1 MLTTT
6 VVGSYSQ
13 PDWLIDK
20 DVLRSQR
27 VPRVRQPGLWKIA
40 ESNLDEAI
48 RDATRLAVSDMEAA
62 GIDIISDGEIGRE
75 SYSNHFLT
83 ALGGVDIDNHGT
95 VTDRKGRDIPAP
107 RIVGKVERL
116 HFAEQRAAANLLGC
130 AKAKTKITL
139 PGPFTLAQQCDDQ
152 HYHDVEELAFAFA
165 ECLNAEARD
174 LAAAGIDVVQFDEPW
189 VRNDPAQARR
199 FFNRLIDTTVS
210 GISATTAV
218 HMCFGYGFLVPGAKQ
233 RSYEFL
239 AELADCAVDQISIEA
254 AQPDLDLGVL
264 ADLAGKDILLG
275 VIDLSSSEIESVER
289 VAERIRAGLVFLDPA
304 RLLPAPDCGMKYL
317 PREAAFGKLSAM
329 GRAAA
334 MVRHEL
340 AG

>member
-20 DVLRSQR
+20 GVLRSQR
-27 VPRVRQPGLWKIA
+27 VPRVRQPGLWRIGD
-40 ESNLDEAI
+40 ENLDEAI
-48 RDATRLAVSDMEAA
+48 RDATRLAVLDMEAA
-62 GIDIISDGEIGRE
+62 GIDIVTDGEIGRE

-83 ALGGVDIDNHGT
+83 ALDGVDIDNHGT

-107 RIVGKVERL
+107 RIVGKVSRR
-116 HFAEQRAAANLLGC
+116 HFAERKAAENLLGC
-130 AKAKTKITL
+130 ATAQTKITL

-152 HYHDVEELAFAFA
+152 HYHDVGELAFAFA

-199 FFNRLIDTTVS
+199 FFNRLIDTTIK
-210 GISATTAV
+210 GISAKTAV

-239 AELADCAVDQISIEA
+239 AELADCAIEQISIEA

-264 ADLAGKDILLG
+264 RELGGKDILLG
-275 VIDLSSSEIESVER
+275 VIDLSTSEVESVECI
-289 VAERIRAGLVFLDPA
+289 AGRIRAGLAYLDPM

-329 GRAAA
+329 GQAAA
-334 MVRHEL
+334 LVRHEL